1 MYTESNIHA
10 ITAVCIIVV
19 VVAILSSNIFYDMLD
34 SITSHC
40 SQDWNGRKV
49 SANRARQCRNV
60 RKNDMMQEMQRNDTN
75 NTEPKVK

>member
-1 MYTESNIHA
+1 MYKLE
-10 ITAVCIIVV
+10 IVV

-60 RKNDMMQEMQRNDTN
+60 RKNDMMQEMQHNDTN
-75 NTEPKVK
+75 NK